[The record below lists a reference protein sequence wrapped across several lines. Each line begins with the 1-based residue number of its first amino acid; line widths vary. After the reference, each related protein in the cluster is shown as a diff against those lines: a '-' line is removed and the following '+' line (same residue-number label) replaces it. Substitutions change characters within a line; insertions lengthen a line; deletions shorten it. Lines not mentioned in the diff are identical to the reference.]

1 MHSLLGHNFFNFRLL
16 NSEKYQLETTVFNS
30 SRAVERMS
38 QNVEELQWRIRNN
51 YELPVEI
58 LSIPGPR
65 PNQLPS
71 ER

>member
-58 LSIPGPR
+58 LSIPAPR
-65 PNQLPS
+65 PNQLPC